1 MTTVGELLDEG
12 AARIGV
18 STHIDHWQEEAE
30 RYDAESFLAEVVH
43 DVGDL
48 DADVSAAAAKRY
60 REMVRRRAA
69 GEPSARILGFV
80 DFLELRIPV
89 HDGAFFPR
97 ISSETMA
104 TEAVRRLRGR
114 DAPVHVDLATGVGTV
129 ALAVGAAVPRARIY
143 GVDVMAKAVKG
154 ARSNAKA
161 LGVMRATFLQGDL
174 FEPLPAALRGAVD
187 VVTIHPPYVAR
198 DEVRD
203 QPKEITKYEPVVT
216 LTDGSP
222 DGLGIV
228 HRVTG
233 EALGWLAPSGWLLM
247 EVGADMGRR
256 VASILKRAGYRDVT
270 AKLDEYGVTRTVSGR
285 RPR

>member
-1 MTTVGELLDEG
+1 VATVGELLDEG
-12 AARIGV
+12 AARIGA

-30 RYDAESFLAEVVH
+30 RYDAESFLAEVVE

-48 DADVSAAAAKRY
+48 EAEVPEAAARRF

-80 DFLELRIPV
+80 DFLDLRIPV

-104 TEAVRRLRGR
+104 SEALRRLRGR
-114 DAPVHVDLATGVGTV
+114 SAPIHVDLATGVGTV
-129 ALAVGAAVPRARIY
+129 ALAVGTALPRSRIY

-154 ARSNAKA
+154 ATSNARA
-161 LGVMRATFLQGDL
+161 LGVKRATFLEGDL
-174 FEPLPAALRGAVD
+174 FGPLPADLRGAVD
-187 VVTIHPPYVAR
+187 VITIHPPYVAK

-222 DGLGIV
+222 DGLGMV
-228 HRVTG
+228 RRVTG
-233 EALGWLAPSGWLLM
+233 EAVGWLAPTGWLLM

-256 VASILKRAGYRDVT
+256 VASILERAGYRDVT